1 MAGGTVGGGALATG
15 GGGAVAGAV
24 GTGAAGAAGGTA
36 AATGAT
42 GHFENSIMK
51 FCSFKIKDITNRESI
66 SASENASNS

>member
-1 MAGGTVGGGALATG
+1 MAGGTVGGGAVAAG
-15 GGGAVAGAV
+15 GG
-24 GTGAAGAAGGTA
+24 GAAGAAGAAAGGAA

>member
-24 GTGAAGAAGGTA
+24 GTGAAAAGGTA

-66 SASENASNS
+66 SDSEYASNS